1 MYQAPLIVQCDL
13 VKIYVT
19 NMNKGI
25 WLKLL
30 FVALQYFLF
39 FTHVTLICSPCDG
52 CCQKREGRL
61 KPLEGKEKR
70 KFKERLNVHVM
81 NMLQRRSTE
90 IKQNNKIN
98 MHTIRI
104 MQIQPGLKAQYQ
116 LVNLTFKSRYT
127 CKLSTNQLTGEPSI
141 DFTLAAIL
149 NSSNVSCI
157 ALKKI
162 SYKSRKS

>member
-1 MYQAPLIVQCDL
+1 MSNFPPVFDQHCSPYWKDCYTYFFIETRDRTGKRKQMTINNRLRWRMRMYQAPLIVQCDL

-52 CCQKREGRL
+52 CCQKREGRP

-81 NMLQRRSTE
+81 NMLQRRPTE

-98 MHTIRI
+98 
-104 MQIQPGLKAQYQ
+104 IQ
-116 LVNLTFKSRYT
+116 
-127 CKLSTNQLTGEPSI
+127 
-141 DFTLAAIL
+141 
-149 NSSNVSCI
+149 
-157 ALKKI
+157 
-162 SYKSRKS
+162 

>member
-19 NMNKGI
+19 NMNKEI

-30 FVALQYFLF
+30 SVALQYFLF
-39 FTHVTLICSPCDG
+39 FTHVTLICSPRDG
-52 CCQKREGRL
+52 CCQKREGRP

-98 MHTIRI
+98 
-104 MQIQPGLKAQYQ
+104 IQ
-116 LVNLTFKSRYT
+116 
-127 CKLSTNQLTGEPSI
+127 
-141 DFTLAAIL
+141 
-149 NSSNVSCI
+149 
-157 ALKKI
+157 
-162 SYKSRKS
+162 